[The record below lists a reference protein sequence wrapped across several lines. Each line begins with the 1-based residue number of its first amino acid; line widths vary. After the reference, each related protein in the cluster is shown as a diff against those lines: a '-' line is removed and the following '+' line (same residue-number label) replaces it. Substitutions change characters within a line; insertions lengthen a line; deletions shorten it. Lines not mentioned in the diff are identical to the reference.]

1 MGVIISISVIIIS
14 SKSHYF
20 ITETSNCELRRQ
32 TNGYVVSQPETM
44 NREWI
49 VESFPLTKLADDGR
63 LQLHAHSA
71 DNNAVTWLRNVAIY
85 H

>member
-1 MGVIISISVIIIS
+1 MVVIISISVITIS
-14 SKSHYF
+14 PKSHYF

-44 NREWI
+44 NRV

-71 DNNAVTWLRNVAIY
+71 DNNAVTWLRNVAIN